1 MTRVLIDGKYE
12 LIRKLK
18 EGGFGIV
25 YYGWDL
31 TLDKPV
37 AIKEIAPSLV
47 GDQQYMDMFT
57 DEAMNT
63 AKLAHSNII
72 QVLDLRK
79 TDEGRVFLIM
89 EYIEGIDLR
98 SALERC
104 ERDQVFFPRDLGVHI
119 VAEVCKALDYAHQ
132 AKDRRTGHP
141 LNIIHRDISP
151 SNMMMS
157 VSGDVKLID
166 FGIAKAR
173 QRVAKETRTGILK
186 GKVNYM
192 SPEQL
197 EGKKIDG
204 RSDLFSLGIALY
216 EVLTTRQLFSGE
228 SDYSVMKNIVSARV
242 ETEPLIEKNVP
253 VALQRIVLKALKK
266 DPLER
271 YQSAGEMYV
280 DLYNYQ
286 RTSPLESPQ
295 AELSRFVNSLLL
307 LRPEERL
314 PKEDTTDTLRRIAD
328 KSKQIINTKEVQFH
342 GVKDAEEVAVKDVV
356 QAAAGADA
364 AASAVEM
371 PKAPPVKKPASAE
384 APTMLKATPPPRAM
398 KKPPQ
403 AAGKKKGPLVPLG
416 IAAGVLLVA
425 AAAWFFLFAKKT
437 VTLATV
443 PSGAAVLINGEK
455 QEGVTPLELKNLPEG
470 EHDIVF
476 RKAGLPDLMVHLSY
490 PKKERKELTYA
501 FEVPV
506 QLVSVPSGAA
516 VLINGAENGKTPF
529 TVRWKLGE
537 PFELKLRAADGGEI
551 SGFRLDPLRES
562 ADMTDSR
569 LWRFSASKT
578 PTLAFHVAGYFK
590 REIEFRSN
598 PSGAS
603 VFLGKDTA
611 PVGNTAQNP
620 KILLDYGKQ
629 KLRFTLSGHQPKEA
643 TLEVGAATEAVYAA
657 ELKPAGSSGV
667 AAAPEKPATGGTT
680 RSIAPPDKKPDTKTI
695 DSRTRIVV
703 KDERANSLSGA
714 PVTIRSRRTREI
726 VAQGKTDGNGTFSAD
741 LSGGTYRVTV
751 APPGFEPFSEE
762 FAVVAGQGKT
772 LACTLRRNSSSSR

>member
-37 AIKEIAPSLV
+37 AIKEIAPTLV

-79 TDEGRVFLIM
+79 TEEGRVFLIM

-104 ERDQVFFPRDLGVHI
+104 KRDQVFFPRDLGVHI
-119 VAEVCKALDYAHQ
+119 VAEICKALDYAHQ

-151 SNMMMS
+151 SNVMMS

-197 EGKKIDG
+197 EGKKIDA

-271 YQSAGEMYV
+271 YQSAGEMYI

-295 AELSRFVNSLLL
+295 AELSRFVNSLLMM
-307 LRPEERL
+307 RPEERP

-328 KSKQIINTKEVQFH
+328 KSKEIIATKEVQFH
-342 GVKDAEEVAVKDVV
+342 GVKDVEEVSVKDVV
-356 QAAAGADA
+356 QAAAADA
-364 AASAVEM
+364 APSAIEV
-371 PKAPPVKKPASAE
+371 PKAPPAKKPPAE
-384 APTMLKATPPPRAM
+384 APTMLKATPVPRPM
-398 KKPPQ
+398 KKPPEVT
-403 AAGKKKGPLVPLG
+403 GKKKIPVLPIG
-416 IAAGVLLVA
+416 IAAGILLVGA
-425 AAAWFFLFAKKT
+425 AVWFTLFAKTT
-437 VTLATV
+437 VTLITVPFEATV
-443 PSGAAVLINGEK
+443 IINGEK
-455 QEGVTPLELKNLPEG
+455 QEGATPLELKDLPEG

-476 RKAGLPDLMVHLSY
+476 RKPGLPDLMAHLSY
-490 PKKERKELTYA
+490 PKKEKKNLTYS
-501 FEVPV
+501 FEAPV
-506 QLVSVPSGAA
+506 QLASVPPGAA
-516 VLINGAENGKTPF
+516 VVVNGSEMGKTPL
-529 TVRWKLGE
+529 TLRWKLNE
-537 PFELKLRAADGGEI
+537 PFDLKLRAADGGEL
-551 SGFRLDPLRES
+551 SGFKLDPLREA
-562 ADMTDSR
+562 ADMADAR
-569 LWRFSASKT
+569 LWRFSPGRT
-578 PTLAFHVAGYFK
+578 PSLNFSITGYFRK
-590 REIEFRSN
+590 EIEFRSN
-598 PSGAS
+598 PSGAA

-629 KLRFTLSGHQPKEA
+629 KVRFTLSGHQPKEV
-643 TLEVGAATEAVYAA
+643 TLEVGAATEPVYAA
-657 ELKPAGSSGV
+657 ELKPAGSSDAV
-667 AAAPEKPATGGTT
+667 ASAPEKKPAATGGT
-680 RSIAPPDKKPDTKTI
+680 RPIAPPDKQPDKKTA

-703 KDERANSLSGA
+703 KDERANSLSGV

-726 VAQGKTDGNGTFSAD
+726 VAQGKTDGSGTFSAD
-741 LSGGTYRVTV
+741 LSGGMYRVTV
-751 APPGFEPFSEE
+751 SPPGFEPFSEE

-772 LACTLRRNSSSSR
+772 LPCTLRRSSSSSR

>member
-37 AIKEIAPSLV
+37 AIKEIAPTLV

-79 TDEGRVFLIM
+79 TEEGRVFLIM

-151 SNMMMS
+151 SNVMMS

-216 EVLTTRQLFSGE
+216 EVLTTRQLFFGE

-242 ETEPLIEKNVP
+242 DTEPLLEKNVP
-253 VALQRIVLKALKK
+253 VPLQRVVLKALKK

-295 AELSRFVNSLLL
+295 AELSRFVNSLLM
-307 LRPEERL
+307 LRPEEMP

-328 KSKQIINTKEVQFH
+328 KSKQIIATKEVEFH
-342 GVKDAEEVAVKDVV
+342 GVKDEAEVPVKDVV
-356 QAAAGADA
+356 QAAAGGDVPT
-364 AASAVEM
+364 SAMEP
-371 PKAPPVKKPASAE
+371 PKALPAKKPPAE
-384 APTMLKATPPPRAM
+384 APTMLKATPVPRLM
-398 KKPPQ
+398 KKPPEVT
-403 AAGKKKGPLVPLG
+403 GKKKTPVLPIG
-416 IAAGVLLVA
+416 IAAGLLLVA
-425 AAAWFFLFAKKT
+425 SVLWFTLFVKKT
-437 VTLATV
+437 LTLTTI
-443 PSGAAVLINGEK
+443 PSGATVLINGEK
-455 QEGVTPLELKNLPEG
+455 QEGVTPLELKDLPEG
-470 EHDIVF
+470 EHDFVF
-476 RKAGLPDLMVHLSY
+476 RKPGLPDLMIHFSY
-490 PKKERKELTYA
+490 PKKEAKELSYA
-501 FEVPV
+501 FEAPV
-506 QLVSVPSGAA
+506 QFASVPPGAF
-516 VLINGAENGKTPF
+516 VLVNGGEQGKTPM
-529 TVRWKLGE
+529 TLRWKLNE
-537 PFELKLRAADGGEI
+537 PFDLKLRAPDGGEL
-551 SGFRLDPLRES
+551 SGFKLDPLREA
-562 ADMTDSR
+562 ADMTDAR
-569 LWRFSASKT
+569 LWRFSAGRT
-578 PTLAFHVAGYFK
+578 PALNFNITGYFK
-590 REIEFRSN
+590 KEIEFRSN
-598 PSGAS
+598 PSGAL

-611 PVGNTAQNP
+611 PLGNTAQNP

-629 KLRFTLSGHQPKEA
+629 RVRFTLSGHLPKEV
-643 TLEVGAATEAVYAA
+643 TLEVGGATEPVYAA
-657 ELKPAGSSGV
+657 ELKPVGL
-667 AAAPEKPATGGTT
+667 PATVTTASDKKTGGT
-680 RSIAPPDKKPDTKTI
+680 RSIAPPDKKPDKKST

-703 KDERANSLSGA
+703 KDERANHLSGV

-751 APPGFEPFSEE
+751 SPPGFEPFSEE

-772 LACTLRRNSSSSR
+772 LPCTLRRTSSSSR

>member
-89 EYIEGIDLR
+89 EYVEGIDLR

-119 VAEVCKALDYAHQ
+119 VAEICKALDYAHQ

-151 SNMMMS
+151 SNIMMS

-197 EGKKIDG
+197 EGKKIDA

-242 ETEPLIEKNVP
+242 DTEPLLEKNVP
-253 VALQRIVLKALKK
+253 VPLQRVVLKALKK

-271 YQSAGEMYV
+271 YQSAGEMYI

-295 AELSRFVNSLLL
+295 AELSRFVNSLLM
-307 LRPEERL
+307 LRPEERP

-328 KSKQIINTKEVQFH
+328 KSKQIIATKEVQFQ
-342 GVKDAEEVAVKDVV
+342 GVKDAEEVSVKDVV
-356 QAAAGADA
+356 QAAAGAEA
-364 AASAVEM
+364 AAAAIEV
-371 PKAPPVKKPASAE
+371 PKAPVKKPQAE
-384 APTMLKATPPPRAM
+384 APTVLKATPAPRPM
-398 KKPPQ
+398 KKPPEVT
-403 AAGKKKGPLVPLG
+403 GKKKSPILPIG
-416 IAAGVLLVA
+416 IAAGLLIVATVLWRIVIA
-425 AAAWFFLFAKKT
+425 EKT

-443 PSGAAVLINGEK
+443 PPEATLLLNGEK
-455 QEGVTPLELKNLPEG
+455 QEGITPLKLKGLPEG
-470 EHDIVF
+470 EHDFVF
-476 RKAGLPDLMVHLSY
+476 SRLGLPDLMVHFSY

-516 VLINGAENGKTPF
+516 VLINGSELGKTPL

-537 PFELKLRAADGGEI
+537 AFELKLRAADGGEL

-562 ADMTDSR
+562 ADMNDSR

-578 PTLAFHVAGYFK
+578 PSLAFHIAGYFK

-629 KLRFTLSGHQPKEA
+629 KIRLTLSGHQPKEL
-643 TLEVGAATEAVYAA
+643 TLEVGAATEPVYAA
-657 ELKPAGSSGV
+657 ELKPTGSPDL
-667 AAAPEKPATGGTT
+667 AAAPGKKPAAPGGT
-680 RSIAPPDKKPDTKTI
+680 RSIAPPDKQPDKKAA

-703 KDERANSLSGA
+703 RDERANHLSGV

-741 LSGGTYRVTV
+741 LSGGMYRVTV
-751 APPGFEPFSEE
+751 SPPGFEPFSEE

-772 LACTLRRNSSSSR
+772 LPCTLRRSSSSSR

>member
-104 ERDQVFFPRDLGVHI
+104 ERDQIFFPRDLGVHI

-141 LNIIHRDISP
+141 LNIIHRDVSP
-151 SNMMMS
+151 SNMMVS

-197 EGKKIDG
+197 EGKKIDA
-204 RSDLFSLGIALY
+204 RSDLFSLGIVFY
-216 EVLTTRQLFSGE
+216 ETLTARQLFSGE

-242 ETEPLIEKNVP
+242 DTEPLLEKNVP
-253 VALQRIVLKALKK
+253 VPLQRVVMKALKK

-295 AELSRFVNSLLL
+295 AELSRFVNSLLMMN
-307 LRPEERL
+307 PEERP
-314 PKEDTTDTLRRIAD
+314 PKEDTTDTLKRIAD
-328 KSKQIINTKEVQFH
+328 KSKQIIATREVQFK
-342 GVKDAEEVAVKDVV
+342 GVKDSGEEVSVKEALQSVGRDVGPETHTM
-356 QAAAGADA
+356 QA
-364 AASAVEM
+364 
-371 PKAPPVKKPASAE
+371 PKVPAKKPVSSE
-384 APTMLKATPPPRAM
+384 APTMLKGTPPPRPM
-398 KKPPQ
+398 KPPAA
-403 AAGKKKGPLVPLG
+403 AAGKRNIILPIGVSAVLV
-416 IAAGVLLVA
+416 VA
-425 AAAWFFLFAKKT
+425 IIGTWFLFFSGHT
-437 VTLATV
+437 VTLATT
-443 PSGAAVLINGEK
+443 PNGASVILDGEK
-455 QEGVTPLELKNLPEG
+455 LDGVTPLEIKDLIEGDHNL
-470 EHDIVF
+470 VF
-476 RKAGLPDLMVHLSY
+476 TKQGLPDLLVRLAY
-490 PKKERKELTYA
+490 PKKEKKDLSYV
-501 FEVPV
+501 FEVPL
-506 QLVSVPSGAA
+506 QLATVP
-516 VLINGAENGKTPF
+516 NGAVAILNDEEKGNTPLNL
-529 TVRWKLGE
+529 RWKLNE
-537 PFELKLRAADGGEI
+537 PLDLKFRLADGWLL
-551 SGFRLDPLRES
+551 SGFRLDPLSQTPEMS
-562 ADMTDSR
+562 DSR
-569 LWRFSASKT
+569 LWRFAPNKT
-578 PTLAFHVAGYFK
+578 PSLFFNITGYFK
-590 REIEFRSN
+590 KEIEFRSD
-598 PSGAS
+598 PSGAT
-603 VFLGKDTA
+603 VFLDRDA
-611 PVGNTAQNP
+611 AASGNTAQNP
-620 KILLDYGKQ
+620 RLMLDYGKHR
-629 KLRFTLSGHQPKEA
+629 LRFALSGYETKEVPFDVNAATGPVYTA
-643 TLEVGAATEAVYAA
+643 TLAQAMAVVPSNPVVA
-657 ELKPAGSSGV
+657 KPKTMTTSTRPIPSPEKQQDTRTKIVVRDERDNVLSGV
-667 AAAPEKPATGGTT
+667 P
-680 RSIAPPDKKPDTKTI
+680 I
-695 DSRTRIVV
+695 
-703 KDERANSLSGA
+703 
-714 PVTIRSRRTREI
+714 TIRSRRTKEI
-726 VAQGKTDGNGTFSAD
+726 AAQGKTDGGGVYYTE
-741 LSGGTYRVTV
+741 LSGGIYSLTIS
-751 APPGFEPFSEE
+751 PPGFEPFNEQ
-762 FAVVAGQGKT
+762 FAVVSGQGKT
-772 LACTLRRNSSSSR
+772 RTCVLRRLASTSGR

>member
-25 YYGWDL
+25 YYGWDT

-72 QVLDLRK
+72 QVFDLRK

-98 SALERC
+98 SSLERC

-151 SNMMMS
+151 SNVMMS

-197 EGKKIDG
+197 EGKKIDA
-204 RSDLFSLGIALY
+204 RSDLFSLGIVLY
-216 EVLTTRQLFSGE
+216 EVLTTHQLFSGE
-228 SDYSVMKNIVSARV
+228 SDYSIMKSIVSARV
-242 ETEPLIEKNVP
+242 ETEPLIEKNIP
-253 VALQRIVLKALKK
+253 VSLQRIVLKALKK

-295 AELSRFVNSLLL
+295 AELSRFVNSLLMM
-307 LRPEERL
+307 RPDERP
-314 PKEDTTDTLRRIAD
+314 PKEDTTDTLKRIAD
-328 KSKQIINTKEVQFH
+328 QSKQIIATREVQYR
-342 GVKDAEEVAVKDVV
+342 GVKDEEEIPVKDVV
-356 QAAAGADA
+356 QSAAGADIPTEA
-364 AASAVEM
+364 RPV
-371 PKAPPVKKPASAE
+371 PAPPPAAKKSVSTE
-384 APTMLKATPPPRAM
+384 APTMLKATPPPRPI
-398 KKPPQ
+398 KKPPE
-403 AAGKKKGPLVPLG
+403 AGGKKTNPFVPIG
-416 IAAGVLLVA
+416 IAAGILIVTGVL
-425 AAAWFFLFAKKT
+425 WFTLFAKKT
-437 VTLATV
+437 VALTTV
-443 PSGAAVLINGEK
+443 PSGATVLIDGEK
-455 QEGVTPLELKNLPEG
+455 QEGVTPMELKDLREG
-470 EHDIVF
+470 EHDFVF
-476 RKAGLPDLMVHLSY
+476 SKPGLPDLMVHFSY
-490 PKKERKELTYA
+490 PKKQKRELTYA

-506 QLVSVPSGAA
+506 QLASVPSGTA
-516 VLINGAENGKTPF
+516 VTINGANQGKTPL
-529 TVRWKLGE
+529 TLRWKMDE
-537 PFELKLRAADGGEI
+537 PLDLQLHSPEGGTL
-551 SGFRLDPLRES
+551 SGFKLDPLRET
-562 ADMTDSR
+562 ADMEDAR

-578 PTLAFHVAGYFK
+578 PSLSFNVTGYFRK
-590 REIEFRSN
+590 EIEFRSD

-603 VFLGKDTA
+603 VYLGKDTA
-611 PVGNTAQNP
+611 PTGNTAQNP
-620 KILLDYGKQ
+620 HLLLDYGKQ
-629 KLRFTLSGHQPKEA
+629 RVRFVLSGYEPQEVTLDINSTTGSVYTA
-643 TLEVGAATEAVYAA
+643 TLKSAGALRA
-657 ELKPAGSSGV
+657 
-667 AAAPEKPATGGTT
+667 AAAPAEKKPAAPAT
-680 RSIAPPDKKPDTKTI
+680 RAITPPGKKPA

-703 KDERANSLSGA
+703 KDERANTLSGV

-726 VAQGKTDGNGTFSAD
+726 VAQGKTDGSGIFYAD
-741 LSGGTYRVTV
+741 LSGGMYRVTV
-751 APPGFEPFSEE
+751 SPPGFEPFTEE
-762 FAVVAGQGKT
+762 FAVVAGQGKM
-772 LACTLRRNSSSSR
+772 LPCTLRRPASSSR

>member
-119 VAEVCKALDYAHQ
+119 IAEVCKALDYAHQ

-151 SNMMMS
+151 SNVMMS

-197 EGKKIDG
+197 EGKKIDA

-242 ETEPLIEKNVP
+242 DTEPLLEKNVP
-253 VALQRIVLKALKK
+253 VPLQRVVMKALKK

-295 AELSRFVNSLLL
+295 AELGRFVNSLLM
-307 LRPEERL
+307 LRPEERP
-314 PKEDTTDTLRRIAD
+314 PKEDTTDTLKRIAD
-328 KSKQIINTKEVQFH
+328 KSKEIIATKEVQFH
-342 GVKDAEEVAVKDVV
+342 GVKDVEEVSVKDVV
-356 QAAAGADA
+356 QAAASVDP
-364 AASAVEM
+364 AASAIEV
-371 PKAPPVKKPASAE
+371 KTQAKKPPAE
-384 APTMLKATPPPRAM
+384 APTMLKAAPVPRPM
-398 KKPPQ
+398 KKPPEV
-403 AAGKKKGPLVPLG
+403 AGKKKSPILPIG
-416 IAAGVLLVA
+416 IAAGVLLA
-425 AAAWFFLFAKKT
+425 AAALWFILFAKAT
-437 VTLATV
+437 VTLTTI
-443 PSGAAVLINGEK
+443 PPEAAVLINGEK
-455 QEGVTPLELKNLPEG
+455 QEGVTPLELKDLPEG
-470 EHDIVF
+470 EHDLVF
-476 RKAGLPDLMVHLSY
+476 RKPGLPDLMAHLSY
-490 PKKERKELTYA
+490 PKKEKKSLSYA
-501 FEVPV
+501 FEAPV
-506 QLVSVPSGAA
+506 QLASVPSGAA
-516 VLINGAENGKTPF
+516 VMVNGSELGKTPM
-529 TVRWKLGE
+529 TVRWKLSE
-537 PFELKLRAADGGEI
+537 PFDLKLKEPNGGEL
-551 SGFRLDPLRES
+551 SGFKLDPLRET
-562 ADMTDSR
+562 AEMTDAR
-569 LWRFSASKT
+569 LWRFT
-578 PTLAFHVAGYFK
+578 PGRTPSLNFSITGYFRK
-590 REIEFRSN
+590 EIEFRSN

-620 KILLDYGKQ
+620 KILLDYGRQ
-629 KLRFTLSGHQPKEA
+629 RIRFALSGHQSKEV
-643 TLEVGAATEAVYAA
+643 TLDVGAATEAIYAA
-657 ELKPAGSSGV
+657 ELMPTGTTPLAEKPPDAKPAG
-667 AAAPEKPATGGTT
+667 KGGT
-680 RSIAPPDKKPDTKTI
+680 RSIAPPGEKPETKAL

-703 KDERANSLSGA
+703 KDERANSLSGV

-726 VAQGKTDGNGTFSAD
+726 VAQGKTDGNGTFAAD
-741 LSGGTYRVTV
+741 LSGGMYRVTV
-751 APPGFEPFSEE
+751 SPPGFEPFSEE
-762 FAVVAGQGKT
+762 FAVVAGQGKM
-772 LACTLRRNSSSSR
+772 LPCTLRRNTSSSR

>member
-79 TDEGRVFLIM
+79 TEEGRVFLIM

-197 EGKKIDG
+197 EGKKIDA
-204 RSDLFSLGIALY
+204 RSDLFSLGITLY

-271 YQSAGEMYV
+271 YQSAGEMYI

-295 AELSRFVNSLLL
+295 AELSRFVNSLLMM
-307 LRPEERL
+307 RPEERP

-328 KSKQIINTKEVQFH
+328 KSNQIIATKEVQFH
-342 GVKDAEEVAVKDVV
+342 GVKDVEEVSVKDVV
-356 QAAAGADA
+356 QAAAGIDA
-364 AASAVEM
+364 ATPAIEASKV
-371 PKAPPVKKPASAE
+371 PPAKKPPAE
-384 APTMLKATPPPRAM
+384 VPTMLKATPVPRPM
-398 KKPPQ
+398 KKPPEVS
-403 AAGKKKGPLVPLG
+403 GKKKSPILPIG
-416 IAAGVLLVA
+416 IAAGVLLVGA
-425 AAAWFFLFAKKT
+425 TLWFTLFAKTT
-437 VTLATV
+437 VTLTTV
-443 PSGAAVLINGEK
+443 PSEATVIINGEK
-455 QEGVTPLELKNLPEG
+455 REGVTPLELKDLPEG
-470 EHDIVF
+470 EHDLVF
-476 RKAGLPDLMVHLSY
+476 RKPGLPDLMTHLSY
-490 PKKERKELTYA
+490 PKKEKKNLTYA
-501 FEVPV
+501 FEAPV
-506 QLVSVPSGAA
+506 QLASVPPGAS
-516 VLINGAENGKTPF
+516 VIINGSEVGKAPL
-529 TVRWKLGE
+529 TVRWKLSE
-537 PFELKLRAADGGEI
+537 PFDMKLKEPNGGEL
-551 SGFRLDPLRES
+551 SGFKLDPLRET
-562 ADMTDSR
+562 ADMADAR
-569 LWRFSASKT
+569 LWRFSPGRT
-578 PTLAFHVAGYFK
+578 PSLNFSITGYFRK
-590 REIEFRSN
+590 EIEFRSN

-629 KLRFTLSGHQPKEA
+629 K
-643 TLEVGAATEAVYAA
+643 
-657 ELKPAGSSGV
+657 
-667 AAAPEKPATGGTT
+667 
-680 RSIAPPDKKPDTKTI
+680 
-695 DSRTRIVV
+695 
-703 KDERANSLSGA
+703 
-714 PVTIRSRRTREI
+714 IR
-726 VAQGKTDGNGTFSAD
+726 
-741 LSGGTYRVTV
+741 
-751 APPGFEPFSEE
+751 
-762 FAVVAGQGKT
+762 
-772 LACTLRRNSSSSR
+772 

>member
-1 MTRVLIDGKYE
+1 MLIDGKYE

-37 AIKEIAPSLV
+37 AIKEISPSLV
-47 GDQQYMDMFT
+47 GDPQYMDMFT

-79 TDEGRVFLIM
+79 TEEGRVFLIM

-119 VAEVCKALDYAHQ
+119 IAEVCKALDYAHQ

-151 SNMMMS
+151 SNVMVS

-197 EGKKIDG
+197 EGKKIDA

-242 ETEPLIEKNVP
+242 DTEPLLEKNVP
-253 VALQRIVLKALKK
+253 VALQRVVMKALKK

-295 AELSRFVNSLLL
+295 AELSRFVGSLLML
-307 LRPEERL
+307 HPEEKL
-314 PKEDTTDTLRRIAD
+314 PKEDTTDTLKRIAD
-328 KSKQIINTKEVQFH
+328 KSKEIIATREVEFK
-342 GVKDAEEVAVKDVV
+342 GVKEAEEVPVKDVV
-356 QAAAGADA
+356 QAA
-364 AASAVEM
+364 SATSPMEP
-371 PKAPPVKKPASAE
+371 PKAPPKRPSAE
-384 APTMLKATPPPRAM
+384 APTMVKATPPPKAM
-398 KKPPQ
+398 KPPSVPS
-403 AAGKKKGPLVPLG
+403 APDGKKKLVLPLG
-416 IAAGVLLVA
+416 IAAVALLVLVG
-425 AAAWFFLFAKKT
+425 AWFMFFSGGKVT
-437 VTLATV
+437 VATV
-443 PSGAAVLINGEK
+443 PAGATLIIDGEA
-455 QEGVTPLELKNLPEG
+455 QEGATPLELKDLAEG
-470 EHDIVF
+470 KHTFVF
-476 RKAGLPDLMVHLSY
+476 RKQGFVDLIVL
-490 PKKERKELTYA
+490 LTFPLDQSSQNFV
-501 FEVPV
+501 FEAPV
-506 QLVSVPSGAA
+506 QVNSVPSGALA
-516 VLINGAENGKTPF
+516 VLNGEDRGATPL
-529 TVRWKLGE
+529 TVKWKLDQ
-537 PFELKLRAADGGEI
+537 PLDLKLRLPAGGVI
-551 SGFRLDPLRES
+551 SGFRLDPLRET
-562 ADMTDSR
+562 ADMADAR
-569 LWRFSASKT
+569 LWRFAPNKT
-578 PTLAFHVAGYFK
+578 PSLSFGITGFFK
-590 REIEFRSN
+590 KEIEFRSN
-598 PSGAS
+598 PTGAQ
-603 VFLGKDTA
+603 VFLNKDTA
-611 PVGNTAQNP
+611 PAGNTAENP
-620 KILLDYGKQ
+620 RPLLDYGKH
-629 KLRFTLSGHQPKEA
+629 KVRFTLSGYQPKEV
-643 TLEVGAATEAVYAA
+643 TLEVGGATEPVYTA
-657 ELKPAGSSGV
+657 ELTSSSSGTPASPV
-667 AAAPEKPATGGTT
+667 AEKKPTGGTVSST
-680 RSIAPPDKKPDTKTI
+680 RPIAPPDKKPV

-703 KDERANSLSGA
+703 KDERSNTLSSV
-714 PVTIRSRRTREI
+714 PVTIRNRSSKEI
-726 VAQGKTDGNGTFSAD
+726 VAQGKTDGGGAFIVE
-741 LSGGTYRVTV
+741 LSGGRYRLTVTLS
-751 APPGFEPFSEE
+751 GFEPFSEE

-772 LACTLRRNSSSSR
+772 LNCNLRRLGASSSR